1 MEIEDYEDNSN
12 KFGGS
17 SVSAATAAAAS
28 NYGEIETINRSKNLN
43 MNAVPQVRNVATKSG
58 LALDE
63 QQLDDIDLQPVAK
76 RLKSTADD
84 NVPSSLTQSIIE
96 MATVDKQ
103 SDGSFDSN
111 VCIKYY
117 LITFSVKNC
126 FLFLNKDKK

>member
-17 SVSAATAAAAS
+17 FVAAATAAAAAS

-43 MNAVPQVRNVATKSG
+43 LNAVPQVRNVATKSG

-63 QQLDDIDLQPVAK
+63 QQLDDVDLQPVAK

-84 NVPSSLTQSIIE
+84 NVPSSLTNSIIE
-96 MATVDKQ
+96 MAAVDNKQ
-103 SDGSFDSN
+103 NGGSFDSN
-111 VCIKYY
+111 VCII
-117 LITFSVKNC
+117 ITFSVKNS
-126 FLFLNKDKK
+126 FLFLN